1 MERKANMPSSR
12 LAPIATML
20 AQYANG
26 ALTPTQC
33 VNDVLARIAASDR
46 PEAWIYRIDADALH
60 ARARAL
66 EARLAEEG
74 AALLETMP
82 LFGVPF
88 AVKDNVDVA
97 GLPTTAACPAFAYV
111 PAETAFAVE
120 QLLAAGAI
128 LVGKTNL
135 DQFATGLV
143 GTRSPYGAVRQIDQ
157 ADRVSGGSSSGSAV
171 AVAAGCVAFSLGT
184 DTAGSGRVP
193 AGFNNLVGLKPTLGL
208 VSKRGVVPAC
218 RSLDTLSI
226 FAHDVADAWR
236 VLAQLAVFDARDG
249 YARRVPMLGL
259 PKGAMRVAVPDIVA
273 GEASGTEGFDGD
285 ALAAKAFAR
294 TMTAVREALDIAP
307 STVPFAPLQAAAQLL
322 YDGPWVA
329 ERRAALGPFFETHHA
344 DIDATVAAV
353 IGKADRYSATDAF
366 EAQYRMA
373 DLRREAEAM
382 FAAIDV
388 LVVPTAPTHPTI
400 AALREDPI
408 GVNSQLGRYT
418 NFVNLLDLCAIAVP
432 GARRDDGLP
441 SGVTLIG
448 PAGAD
453 HRLAVLGARIA
464 ALFTEPSAESSDSG
478 VSAGAGAQIADA
490 PLPFAEPTVAVAV
503 VGAHLRGQPLN
514 WQLREAGAK
523 LRASTHTAPHYRLY
537 ALAGTTPPKPGLARV
552 ASDDGSPN
560 KGAAIEVEVWDMP
573 LRTFGKFVADIPA
586 PLGIGN
592 LTLADGSHV
601 KGFICEP
608 FALDDAGAR
617 DITAFGGWRA
627 YLASL

>member
-1 MERKANMPSSR
+1 MARF
-12 LAPIATML
+12 APIATLL
-20 AQYANG
+20 AQYADG
-26 ALTPTQC
+26 SLTPTQC
-33 VNDVLARIAASDR
+33 VNEVLARIEAADR
-46 PEAWIYRIDADALH
+46 PEVWIHRVTPDALL
-60 ARARAL
+60 ARAREL
-66 EARLAEEG
+66 EARLAREG
-74 AALLETMP
+74 GALLAAMP

-97 GLPTTAACPAFAYV
+97 GLPTTAACPAYAYV
-111 PAETAFAVE
+111 PTETAFAVE

-157 ADRVSGGSSSGSAV
+157 PDRVSGGSSSGSAV

-236 VLAQLAVFDARDG
+236 VLAQIAVFDARDG
-249 YARRVPMLGL
+249 YARQVPALGL
-259 PKGAMRVAVPDIVA
+259 PRAALRVAVPDAVA
-273 GEASGTEGFDGD
+273 FDGD
-285 ALAAKAFAR
+285 ALAAAAYAQ
-294 TMTAVREALDIAP
+294 TLDAVREQLGVVP
-307 STVPFAPLQAAAQLL
+307 TTVPFAPLQEAAVLL

-329 ERRAALGPFFETHHA
+329 ERRAALGAFFDTHRA
-344 DIDATVAAV
+344 EIDPTVAAV

-366 EAQYRMA
+366 QAQYRMA
-373 DLRREAEAM
+373 ELRREAEAM
-382 FAAIDV
+382 FASIDV
-388 LVVPTAPTHPTI
+388 LVVPTTPTHPTI
-400 AALREDPI
+400 AALRDDPI

-418 NFVNLLDLCAIAVP
+418 NFVNLLDLCALAIP
-432 GARRDDGLP
+432 GVRRADGLP
-441 SGVTLIG
+441 AGITLIG

-453 HRLAVLGARIA
+453 QRVAVLGARIA
-464 ALFTEPSAESSDSG
+464 ALFADNNDTPDE
-478 VSAGAGAQIADA
+478 AGAAIADL
-490 PLPFAEPTVAVAV
+490 PLPYAEPTVAVAV

-514 WQLREAGAK
+514 WQLREAGAR
-523 LRASTHTAPHYRLY
+523 LQASTRTAPQYHLY
-537 ALAGTTPPKPGLARV
+537 ALAGTTPPKPGLAR
-552 ASDDGSPN
+552 AAAGS
-560 KGAAIEVEVWDMP
+560 GSAIEVEVWELP
-573 LRTFGKFVADIPA
+573 LRTFGKFVADVPA
-586 PLGIGN
+586 PLGIG
-592 LTLADGSHV
+592 TLELEDGRHV

-608 FALDDAGAR
+608 AAIADGAGAR

-627 YLASL
+627 YLASLTPAATEPAGA